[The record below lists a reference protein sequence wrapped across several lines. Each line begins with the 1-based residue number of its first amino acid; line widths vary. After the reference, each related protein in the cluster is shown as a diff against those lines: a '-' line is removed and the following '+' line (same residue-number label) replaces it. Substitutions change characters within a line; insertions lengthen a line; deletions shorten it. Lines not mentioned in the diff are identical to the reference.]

1 MCGRDRVSAACSAPP
16 GGRVRPSCLSP
27 SGGRISVSCSS
38 PSGGGSTREPRG
50 GRGVRPGW
58 TPHGLWPVTERVLE
72 VASRV
77 QCLSASCSPPSDD
90 LSRFMPGGSVNRRG
104 LGRVFLVPTL
114 QGGVPERGFVSEG
127 EGGVTRAV
135 DPLWRRRFG
144 CGGDSPEAPPP
155 PRCARHLPVDAGA
168 EAWSSIKGPVPV
180 GSSGPREH
188 DESVRDPVLRGRNRT
203 RCGASLRSALHPGGV
218 DR

>member
-38 PSGGGSTREPRG
+38 PSGGGG
-50 GRGVRPGW
+50 A
-58 TPHGLWPVTERVLE
+58 GLWPVTEGVLE

-77 QCLSASCSPPSDD
+77 QFLSASCSPPSDD

-104 LGRVFLVPTL
+104 LGRVFLVLTL
-114 QGGVPERGFVSEG
+114 QGGVPERAFVSEG